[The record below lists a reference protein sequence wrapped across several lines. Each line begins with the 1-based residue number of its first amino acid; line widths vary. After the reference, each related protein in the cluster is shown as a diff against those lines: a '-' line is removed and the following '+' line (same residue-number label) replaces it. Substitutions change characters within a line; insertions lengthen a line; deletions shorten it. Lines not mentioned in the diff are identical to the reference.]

1 MRLSVRALR
10 RARPELFVNYISR
23 AFIAPEPPATEKPPP
38 PPQTASRAPGAPAS
52 RRPDCDGS
60 AGPEISGSPT
70 RDLAPEKG
78 GKSPVGEVCSRR
90 AGQSVHL
97 STPDIGLQ
105 DRIAR
110 TTLFLLSPSPSGP
123 AEFRIIVRLPG
134 RFPSYF
140 EPRSREEEQ
149 TEGESWASRSGR
161 KYTSSPVAQGT
172 MQRRHVRW
180 TDGTWTP
187 DGSTTARQCVLG

>member
-52 RRPDCDGS
+52 RRPGCDGS

-78 GKSPVGEVCSRR
+78 GKSPAGEVCSRR
-90 AGQSVHL
+90 AGQ
-97 STPDIGLQ
+97 
-105 DRIAR
+105 
-110 TTLFLLSPSPSGP
+110 
-123 AEFRIIVRLPG
+123 
-134 RFPSYF
+134 
-140 EPRSREEEQ
+140 
-149 TEGESWASRSGR
+149 
-161 KYTSSPVAQGT
+161 
-172 MQRRHVRW
+172 RHVRW

-187 DGSTTARQCVLG
+187 DGSTTAQQCVLG

>member
-52 RRPDCDGS
+52 RRPGCDGS

-78 GKSPVGEVCSRR
+78 GKSPAGEVCSRR
-90 AGQSVHL
+90 AGQLMGSQAL
-97 STPDIGLQ
+97 ET
-105 DRIAR
+105 
-110 TTLFLLSPSPSGP
+110 
-123 AEFRIIVRLPG
+123 
-134 RFPSYF
+134 
-140 EPRSREEEQ
+140 
-149 TEGESWASRSGR
+149 
-161 KYTSSPVAQGT
+161 SPVLT
-172 MQRRHVRW
+172 TSWFYRR
-180 TDGTWTP
+180 GN
-187 DGSTTARQCVLG
+187 

>member
-52 RRPDCDGS
+52 RRPGCDGS
-60 AGPEISGSPT
+60 AGPEVSGSPT
-70 RDLAPEKG
+70 LDLAPEKG
-78 GKSPVGEVCSRR
+78 GKNTAGEVCSRR

-110 TTLFLLSPSPSGP
+110 TTLLLLSPSPSGP
-123 AEFRIIVRLPG
+123 AEFGIIVRLPG
-134 RFPSYF
+134 R
-140 EPRSREEEQ
+140 
-149 TEGESWASRSGR
+149 
-161 KYTSSPVAQGT
+161 
-172 MQRRHVRW
+172 
-180 TDGTWTP
+180 D
-187 DGSTTARQCVLG
+187 LLL